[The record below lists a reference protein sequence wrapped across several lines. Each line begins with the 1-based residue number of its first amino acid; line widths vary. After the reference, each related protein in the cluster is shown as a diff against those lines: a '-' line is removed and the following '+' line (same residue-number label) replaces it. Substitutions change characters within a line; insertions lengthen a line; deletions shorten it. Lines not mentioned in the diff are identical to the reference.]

1 MCAMLISFRWSFGVY
16 FRTQSDVQLEII
28 AMRHRIAVLQ
38 RKTPKLKLKAA
49 DRRLW
54 VWLSECWPRWRQ
66 GRIYFSG
73 NAFGIL
79 ARPMVIRG
87 FHDSYSWLPSAGN
100 FRIADNSTDISPER
114 HCRLRMKSLT
124 RSDCLFDANAVV
136 VDRAATHESA
146 FPGAQVS
153 FVVTSARGS
162 LRFAAG
168 D

>member
-1 MCAMLISFRWSFGVY
+1 MYSSCVHPKKPIAIEIIEHTGAAVLGFSGHVRDVDFVSMVLWVY

-54 VWLSECWPRWRQ
+54 VWLSECWPRRRQ
-66 GRIYFSG
+66 SRIYFSG

-87 FHDSYSWLPSAGN
+87 F
-100 FRIADNSTDISPER
+100 RNS
-114 HCRLRMKSLT
+114 
-124 RSDCLFDANAVV
+124 
-136 VDRAATHESA
+136 
-146 FPGAQVS
+146 
-153 FVVTSARGS
+153 
-162 LRFAAG
+162 
-168 D
+168 